1 MFSLTKFFTLSEV
14 SDHREMWIQTVGI
27 GGSSAAEC
35 LQATARLLVS
45 VPSRARI
52 VAALDE
58 SNSEATIAQ
67 YRRLLISSFQLLAK
81 FSAPILQIL
90 LDEGIDAGRYQ
101 SILQPTL
108 QVATNT
114 LSGILI
120 HI

>member
-1 MFSLTKFFTLSEV
+1 MTWFLTLFVV

-58 SNSEATIAQ
+58 SNSEAMIAQ

-108 QVATNT
+108 QAGIRT
-114 LSGILI
+114 LSAILI
-120 HI
+120 PI

>member
-1 MFSLTKFFTLSEV
+1 
-14 SDHREMWIQTVGI
+14 MWIQTVGI

-45 VPSRARI
+45 VPSRARL
-52 VAALDE
+52 VQSLDE
-58 SNSEATIAQ
+58 SNSEQIICQ

-81 FSAPILQIL
+81 FSAPIMQIL

-108 QVATNT
+108 QVILYINYHPLT
-114 LSGILI
+114 GI
-120 HI
+120 